1 MKQNQEEMKEKNKG
15 WHVVAN
21 SGWWQVTGIR
31 GDKELRAESAQ
42 ERGMEEKE
50 RKFAGTA
57 ELSDLVCYQQELT
70 EARAERLLEHI
81 YPQKHAHTQNTQ
93 FL

>member
-1 MKQNQEEMKEKNKG
+1 MHKREG
-15 WHVVAN
+15 
-21 SGWWQVTGIR
+21 
-31 GDKELRAESAQ
+31 LRKKSASLL
-42 ERGMEEKE
+42 
-50 RKFAGTA
+50 GTA

-93 FL
+93 FLYISKTSLTFSLPFTITLFMDKTN

>member
-1 MKQNQEEMKEKNKG
+1 M
-15 WHVVAN
+15 
-21 SGWWQVTGIR
+21 TGIR
-31 GDKELRAESAQ
+31 RDKELRAESAQ

-93 FL
+93 FLYISKTSLTFSLPFTITLFMDKTN